1 VQKFRAILAI
11 VIGII
16 ALSSS
21 AAFASTTSTIIGD
34 AQDGV
39 LNGTYSASQLR
50 AALSSAE
57 GDTYIG
63 RGGVEAIRSAIG
75 NQTPVTASSGTLP
88 FTGAEIATFLALG
101 SGLLVAGFVLRRS
114 SRRDDSPLS

>member
-11 VIGII
+11 VVGVI
-16 ALSSS
+16 ALSVPT
-21 AAFASTTSTIIGD
+21 AFASTTSTIVSD

-39 LNGTYSASQLR
+39 LNGTYSTAALQ
-50 AALSSAE
+50 AALSSPE
-57 GDTYIG
+57 STYLSQ
-63 RGGVEAIRSAIG
+63 GGVEAVRSAIG
-75 NQTPVTASSGTLP
+75 NQAPRTTSSGTLP

-114 SRRDDSPLS
+114 SRRDDSPIS